1 MMWSECENG
10 MLTSGSLES
19 QHHIAKRPAFVSFC
33 VLRPVGSN
41 MSGLSQGSIEPC
53 ADPSI
58 DVASQ
63 FNAVDDAPSK
73 HKRKRGDTAK
83 GKDAQV
89 KFGDHTEDQE
99 VLLPLSRLQWDK
111 KREHG
116 QVRVLDEDLVKDKL
130 KELRRNPP
138 GAAKIRI
145 IVWRDA
151 LGQYSILSVQHIAE
165 ARGQISREYMNAH
178 LEPPKWPV
186 QFLAQVVRTD
196 VSLHIR
202 ESIACTSQVY
212 RL

>member
-1 MMWSECENG
+1 M
-10 MLTSGSLES
+10 
-19 QHHIAKRPAFVSFC
+19 SFC
-33 VLRPVGSN
+33 VLRLVGSN
-41 MSGLSQGSIEPC
+41 MSDLSQGSPEPS

-58 DVASQ
+58 DLASQ
-63 FNAVDDAPSK
+63 FSAVDDAPSK

-89 KFGDHTEDQE
+89 KLGDHTEDQE

-116 QVRVLDEDLVKDKL
+116 QIRVLDEDLVQDKL
-130 KELRRNPP
+130 TELRRKPP

-151 LGQYSILSVQHIAE
+151 VGRYWILSGQHIAE
-165 ARGQISREYMNAH
+165 ACRRISREYMNAH
-178 LEPPKWPV
+178 LEPPTWSV

-202 ESIACTSQVY
+202 ESIAGTS
-212 RL
+212 